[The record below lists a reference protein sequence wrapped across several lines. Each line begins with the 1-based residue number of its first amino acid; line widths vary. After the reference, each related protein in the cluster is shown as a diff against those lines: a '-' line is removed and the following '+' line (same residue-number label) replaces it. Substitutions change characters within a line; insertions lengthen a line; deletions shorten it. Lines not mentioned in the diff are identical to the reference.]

1 MVILEKT
8 PITEDTLTEL
18 FSGSTLALDMKNDIY
33 STYRLQPPPHL
44 NGTIRKMNKEAF
56 YQQVEIKIGNKTLV
70 F

>member
-1 MVILEKT
+1 MVIVEKT

-44 NGTIRKMNKEAF
+44 NGTFRKMNKEAF
-56 YQQVEIKIGNKTLV
+56 YQQVGIKI
-70 F
+70 

>member
-33 STYRLQPPPHL
+33 STYRLQPPPRL
-44 NGTIRKMNKEAF
+44 NGRIRKITKEAIQRF
-56 YQQVEIKIGNKTLV
+56 ISGSK
-70 F
+70 